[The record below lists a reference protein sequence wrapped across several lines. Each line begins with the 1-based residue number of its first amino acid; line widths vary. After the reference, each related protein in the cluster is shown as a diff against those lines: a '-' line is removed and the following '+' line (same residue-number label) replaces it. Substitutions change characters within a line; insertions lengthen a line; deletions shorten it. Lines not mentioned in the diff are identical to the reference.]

1 MKGVYSP
8 VKKVSEYREEKLE
21 QLASAEERNRESFN
35 PDVDLGPEPVTE
47 KSAKKSKRTADIVQF
62 DNVDKKE
69 QDEAETNE
77 LTESKP
83 VLLDDIIKK
92 MNGDE
97 ANSQISKPIEEA
109 AKSSASASALKSV
122 KGTVSDDENDKPKAE
137 YQLPSLDCL
146 AEPKTAEMLNMRTNS
161 RRMPLSLLI
170 LLRVLGL
177 KQELLI

>member
-1 MKGVYSP
+1 MFTVLSRKSASIVRKSF
-8 VKKVSEYREEKLE
+8 E

-47 KSAKKSKRTADIVQF
+47 KSAKKSKKTADIAKF

-83 VLLDDIIKK
+83 VLLDDIIQK

-97 ANSQISKPIEEA
+97 ANSQISKPIEEV
-109 AKSSASASALKSV
+109 AKALR
-122 KGTVSDDENDKPKAE
+122 
-137 YQLPSLDCL
+137 L
-146 AEPKTAEMLNMRTNS
+146 
-161 RRMPLSLLI
+161 
-170 LLRVLGL
+170 LLR
-177 KQELLI
+177 